1 MAYRC
6 SRYRCEATT
15 MEGLIQQVALS
26 YLRHG
31 YWWYVTGLVP
41 ERKDV
46 LEVDHNILT
55 KYGIRKDWRY
65 AAHNKSRGLANVQY
79 IRHGRFYVIMAT
91 KGLHEFKQREAK
103 RIRDARQPSSPIL
116 IPRLVPIPSP
126 KPTNKKRKE
135 RNFFDGYAVGYR
147 RGGYLK
153 KSPEERVA
161 YKKAVEDWRKQ
172 TRLGKRLPRP
182 PKGTPDPK
190 WHSCVEIERNTLLRL
205 RAYYLEIAT
214 RRRPE
219 NLAYEFSNSG
229 YLPYQPVKRQLVR
242 IIKDAN
248 KARQVAGC
256 GEQIPY
262 RVVLGLKRKQI
273 YPFGDGTCSGS
284 LAA

>member
-1 MAYRC
+1 
-6 SRYRCEATT
+6 

-31 YWWYVTGLVP
+31 YWWYVTGIVP

-46 LEVDHNILT
+46 REVDHNILT
-55 KYGIRKDWRY
+55 KYDIRKDWRHI
-65 AAHNKSRGLANVQY
+65 AHQKSRGLANLQY

-91 KGLHEFKQREAK
+91 KGLHEFKEREAK

-116 IPRLVPIPSP
+116 IPRIFAT
-126 KPTNKKRKE
+126 PTAKKTGKKRKE
-135 RNFFDGYAVGYR
+135 QSVFDGYALSYR

-153 KSPEERVA
+153 KSPEEKVA
-161 YKKAVEDWRKQ
+161 YQKAMEDWKRN
-172 TRLGKRLPRP
+172 TRLGKRLPKP

-190 WHSCVEIERNTLLRL
+190 WHSCVEIERSTYLRL
-205 RAYYLEIAT
+205 RTFYLEIAT
-214 RRRPE
+214 RRRLE
-219 NLAYEFSNSG
+219 NLSYEFTNSG

-262 RVVLGLKRKQI
+262 RVVLGLERKQI
-273 YPFGDGTCSGS
+273 KPFDVVSDGNRS